1 MIPKRQQNKLDKWWR
16 EHAAAESASMIAKLD
31 EYGTGDLRE
40 IGQRLAALAGWKNC
54 TTQQAY
60 ELGVMFYLIG
70 KMQRVI
76 TATELQRAASDDTW
90 HDIAVYAKMVLAA
103 RAKAMPQ

>member
-1 MIPKRQQNKLDKWWR
+1 MIGKRQKNRLDKWWR
-16 EHAAAESASMIAKLD
+16 EHAAAESEQMIRKLD
-31 EYGTGDLRE
+31 EYGTGDLHE
-40 IGQRLAALAGWKNC
+40 IGSRLAHLAGWHNA
-54 TTQQAY
+54 TPQQHY

-76 TATELQRAASDDTW
+76 TATEQRRAASDDTW

-103 RAKAMPQ
+103 RAKAMPR

>member
-1 MIPKRQQNKLDKWWR
+1 MMGKREKNRLDKWWR
-16 EHAAAESASMIAKLD
+16 EHAAQESEGMLAKLD
-31 EYGTGDLRE
+31 EYGTGDLHE
-40 IGQRLAALAGWKNC
+40 IGERLASMLEWHDV
-54 TTQQAY
+54 TQQQCY

-70 KMQRVI
+70 KMQRII
-76 TATELQRAASDDTW
+76 TATELRRNASDDTW